1 MADHHRGPIIGSQ
14 VLDNRVQPMPNVLKR
29 LPIGRTQLKPIRPLH
44 RLQRRPPVGDIL
56 KKLPLPVPKSTL
68 AEDRRFFQNG
78 AGNVGNRI
86 GGLSSTVE
94 VAAENSADPLAKK
107 PLPQKPSLLQA
118 FWVKR
123 NIRMPLRTLLGIPR
137 SLAMPNQVKAHP
149 SIVPG
154 GEDWK
159 MLRMKVHPL
168 TDFMLDVI
176 ANPLYKYIDIATETA
191 DVGENVGEK
200 HRLLDLLKQQPT
212 LSAKELATLLNKT
225 SRTVERYLRELREQ
239 GRLKRVGPDKG
250 GYWEV
255 VESD

>member
-1 MADHHRGPIIGSQ
+1 
-14 VLDNRVQPMPNVLKR
+14 
-29 LPIGRTQLKPIRPLH
+29 
-44 RLQRRPPVGDIL
+44 
-56 KKLPLPVPKSTL
+56 
-68 AEDRRFFQNG
+68 
-78 AGNVGNRI
+78 
-86 GGLSSTVE
+86 
-94 VAAENSADPLAKK
+94 
-107 PLPQKPSLLQA
+107 
-118 FWVKR
+118 
-123 NIRMPLRTLLGIPR
+123 
-137 SLAMPNQVKAHP
+137 
-149 SIVPG
+149 
-154 GEDWK
+154 